1 MNKALSECVS
11 YASRCSESYPTP
23 YSKRGL
29 YMIICDMHNDS
40 IMRVTSE
47 SGLINEC
54 NMSARHP
61 HLQIFS
67 AFCPRM
73 NERAEVRRRRLM
85 NMFNIYLAECVRL
98 DIKSV
103 HDCKSLSEVR
113 EGGGAYSML
122 AIEGGGGLFA
132 DSPELD
138 ILYQGGL
145 RVLGMA
151 WDTSELCSSADDVND
166 TGITDEGILLA
177 KRASDMGIILD
188 VSGMSQK
195 SIRMLMDEVGYPVVA
210 THSNLWG
217 AKEHK
222 RNLPDDIAKAIASR
236 GGVIGVT
243 LYPPTLS
250 DVGTATIDDLM
261 RQIDYAVNLV
271 GENSIAFGFDID
283 GTSGIYPYG
292 INEKSS
298 IHDKVTDEL
307 SKRYDEDFV
316 KKISGENLIRF
327 LYENLG

>member
-11 YASRCSESYPTP
+11 YASRCSKSYPTP

-85 NMFNIYLAECVRL
+85 NMFNIYLAECARL

-103 HDCKSLSEVR
+103 YDCKSLSEVR

-132 DSPELD
+132 DSPELET
-138 ILYQGGL
+138 LAAGGL
-145 RVLGMA
+145 CVLGMA
-151 WDTSELCSSADDVND
+151 WDTNELAASAWDKDD
-166 TGITDEGILLA
+166 TGLSFLGKDFVRRCDSL
-177 KRASDMGIILD
+177 GIISD
-188 VSGMSQK
+188 VSHLSDK
-195 SIRMLMDEVGYPVVA
+195 SFYELMEITPYPVLA
-210 THSNLWG
+210 THSNFREL
-217 AKEHK
+217 ANSP
-222 RNLPDDIAKAIASR
+222 RNLTRDMASEIVRR
-236 GGVIGVT
+236 GGVIGLN
-243 LYPPTLS
+243 LYPGFLTDSGEAGL
-250 DVGTATIDDLM
+250 DDIV
-261 RQIDYAVNLV
+261 RHVDYAL
-271 GENSIAFGFDID
+271 ENFGDGALGFGFDID
-283 GTSGIYPYG
+283 GVEKYPKGISM
-292 INEKSS
+292 ERS
-298 IHDKVTDEL
+298 IHDQVIEL
-307 SKRYDEDFV
+307 LLSRYSEQTV
-316 KKISGENLIRF
+316 RKIAGENILNF
-327 LYENLG
+327 LKDNL